1 MERQI
6 VILHTRSRPSQ
17 QVTRDFATLRAV
29 GVLKSWENRRKY
41 ELLVHVIG
49 YPGSH
54 RASRVIPASETSALR
69 ECIDF
74 NPYLSLRFM
83 KSWNICVGFLNFILK
98 WKCFNMQKNN
108 HRFWHMGF
116 SSVVLEVCCSVVFV
130 FFFFLYLFCFVLF
143 ICFSLCWFG
152 VFCVCTCGFF
162 VLLPFGFAC
171 LLVFPGKH

>member
-29 GVLKSWENRRKY
+29 GALKSWENRREY
-41 ELLVHVIG
+41 ELLVHIIG

-54 RASRVIPASETSALR
+54 CASRIIPASETSALT

-83 KSWNICVGFLNFILK
+83 KIWKICVGFFNFILK

-116 SSVVLEVCCSVVFV
+116 SSVVLEVCCSVVFG
-130 FFFFLYLFCFVLF
+130 FFFFCICFALFCSFVF
-143 ICFSLCWFG
+143 H
-152 VFCVCTCGFF
+152 CVGLGFF
-162 VLLPFGFAC
+162 VCVRVGFLC
-171 LLVFPGKH
+171 CFLLVLLVCLF